1 MPLSDTAIRNAK
13 PAEKPRKLADGGGLY
28 IEISPNGGKWWRYR
42 YRFNGK
48 PNRISLGVYP
58 DVGLKDAR
66 KKHAEARELLAAGVD
81 PSANKKAAKAAKGV
95 RAGNSL
101 EVIAREWFASRAPN
115 WKENHSSKIITRL
128 EKDIFPWLG
137 ARPITEITAPELLA
151 VMRRIESRGAL
162 ETAHRALACCGQVF
176 RYAIATGRALRD
188 PAADLRGAL
197 PPVSTKHFPTITDP
211 LKIGELLRAIDG
223 YSGT

>member
-1 MPLSDTAIRNAK
+1 MGAIASTTKGVAPMPLSDTAIRNAK
-13 PAEKPRKLADGGGLY
+13 PGVNPKGITTTKPYKIPDGGGLY
-28 IEISPNGGKWWRYR
+28 IEVAPSGGKWWRFK
-42 YRFNGK
+42 YRFEGK
-48 PNRISLGVYP
+48 EKRLSLGVYP

-66 KKHAEARELLAAGVD
+66 EKHAEARKLLAAGVA

-137 ARPITEITAPELLA
+137 RRP
-151 VMRRIESRGAL
+151 
-162 ETAHRALACCGQVF
+162 
-176 RYAIATGRALRD
+176 
-188 PAADLRGAL
+188 
-197 PPVSTKHFPTITDP
+197 
-211 LKIGELLRAIDG
+211 
-223 YSGT
+223 